1 MTKNKMIEAENII
14 MKESLIAMRK
24 LGGKVTRKD
33 IRREIRDHS
42 EVISEKRVD
51 EIRTSKKTGNQYH
64 PFEYDFNFAIKHLIL
79 AEFINTD
86 DNHTLEL
93 AEKGRSI
100 DLEQFDAFR
109 DVRALSE
116 PKFPRQKKTTHVEKI
131 TETVDDTDNDV
142 DEPWRQELLNALAK
156 MNPHKFELFCRGLL
170 KQMGIDIDDK
180 IGVQYIADGGLDG
193 FGYVQSDD
201 YRTTRV
207 ALQAKRWRGKVSA
220 PEIDKFRG
228 AMDKYNAEFGIF
240 ITNSDFTREAINTAK
255 EGTRI
260 ITLINGDEVC
270 NLVAKYQYYVEEVVT
285 YRLKSF
291 YTDFN

>member
-1 MTKNKMIEAENII
+1 M
-14 MKESLIAMRK
+14 
-24 LGGKVTRKD
+24 
-33 IRREIRDHS
+33 
-42 EVISEKRVD
+42 
-51 EIRTSKKTGNQYH
+51 
-64 PFEYDFNFAIKHLIL
+64 IL

-116 PKFPRQKKTTHVEKI
+116 PKFPRQKKTTHVEKV

-142 DEPWRQELLNALAK
+142 DEPWRQELLNALVK

>member
-1 MTKNKMIEAENII
+1 MTKNKTIEVENLI

-51 EIRTSKKTGNQYH
+51 EVRTSKKTGNQYH

-79 AEFINTD
+79 AGFINTD
-86 DNHTLEL
+86 DNRTLEL

-100 DLEQFDAFR
+100 DLDQFDAFR
-109 DVRALSE
+109 DVRPLSE
-116 PKFPRQKKTTHVEKI
+116 PKFSGQKKPTNIEKV

-207 ALQAKRWRGKVSA
+207 ALQAKRWSGKVSA

-255 EGTRI
+255 EGNRI

>member
-1 MTKNKMIEAENII
+1 MTKNKTIEAENLI

-51 EIRTSKKTGNQYH
+51 EVRTSKKTGNQYH

-79 AEFINTD
+79 AGFINTD
-86 DNHTLEL
+86 DNRTLEL

-100 DLEQFDAFR
+100 DLDQFDAFR
-109 DVRALSE
+109 DVRPLSE
-116 PKFPRQKKTTHVEKI
+116 PKFSGQKKPTNIEKV

-207 ALQAKRWRGKVSA
+207 ALQAKRWNGKVSA

>member
-1 MTKNKMIEAENII
+1 MTKNKTIEAENLI

-116 PKFPRQKKTTHVEKI
+116 PKFPRQKKTTHVEK
-131 TETVDDTDNDV
+131 
-142 DEPWRQELLNALAK
+142 
-156 MNPHKFELFCRGLL
+156 
-170 KQMGIDIDDK
+170 
-180 IGVQYIADGGLDG
+180 
-193 FGYVQSDD
+193 
-201 YRTTRV
+201 
-207 ALQAKRWRGKVSA
+207 
-220 PEIDKFRG
+220 
-228 AMDKYNAEFGIF
+228 
-240 ITNSDFTREAINTAK
+240 
-255 EGTRI
+255 
-260 ITLINGDEVC
+260 
-270 NLVAKYQYYVEEVVT
+270 
-285 YRLKSF
+285 
-291 YTDFN
+291 